1 MTEYDKPYLSFDEQ
15 VLHLHSEYGLI
26 IQDKALGAAILQSVS
41 YYDLI
46 NGYKECFMLEESF
59 EAGTTLEE
67 LYQFYRLDR
76 DIQKHLLSTST
87 KVETRFKNILAHVMA
102 KNFGVEVKDYLNPMY
117 YKKGENS
124 NKILSDFI
132 KLSTDTHVLDPTR
145 HYQRTKNHIP
155 PWILMKNATFNN
167 SIDLFKEMDNRYAA
181 EVCAELVPGAIDERY
196 KKDFANNALII
207 VRKFRNKIAHN
218 LKFITF
224 RTSHLKNNKVV
235 GEQIIVKNLSRV
247 YNGTLIER
255 DDFKEKRGRND
266 PFAMI
271 LCLISLLREPF
282 LVADFIESI
291 VLEINRIKSLPNGED
306 AFNRYC
312 SISGIPVNIDRRLTR
327 LYREIIK

>member
-1 MTEYDKPYLSFDEQ
+1 MTAYDKPYLSFDEQ

-26 IQDKALGAAILQSVS
+26 IQDKSLGATILQSIS

-46 NGYKECFMLEESF
+46 NGYKECFMINNAF
-59 EAGTTLEE
+59 EAGTSLDE
-67 LYQFYRLDR
+67 LYQFYKLDR
-76 DIQKHLLSTST
+76 DIQKQLLSTSA
-87 KVETRFKNILAHVMA
+87 KVETRFKNILAHIMA
-102 KNFGVEVKDYLNPMY
+102 KNFGVDVSDYLNPIY
-117 YKKGENS
+117 YKKNKNA
-124 NKILSDFI
+124 NKILSDLI
-132 KLSTDTHVLDPTR
+132 ALSTDTHVLNPTR

-167 SIDLFKEMDNRYAA
+167 SIDLFKEMNSQYAA
-181 EVCAELVPGAIDERY
+181 EVCEELVPRALKSNY
-196 KKDFANNALII
+196 KKEFANNALII

-224 RTSHLKNNKVV
+224 RTSHVKQNKVV
-235 GEQIIVKNLSRV
+235 GEQIIVKNLSHV
-247 YNGTLIER
+247 YKGTLIEGN
-255 DDFKEKRGRND
+255 DFKEKRGRND
-266 PFAMI
+266 PYAMI

-291 VLEINRIKSLPNGED
+291 ILEINRIKSLPNGED

-312 SISGIPVNIDRRLTR
+312 SISGIPFNIDRRLTR